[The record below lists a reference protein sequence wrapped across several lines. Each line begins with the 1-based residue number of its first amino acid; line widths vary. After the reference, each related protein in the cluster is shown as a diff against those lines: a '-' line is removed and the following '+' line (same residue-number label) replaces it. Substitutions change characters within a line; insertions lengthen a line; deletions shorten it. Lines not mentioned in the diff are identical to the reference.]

1 MTVLSY
7 KVRGSI
13 GDSTS
18 GSLVGTLTEAAAAV
32 SRLSREGATQIEVT
46 DLANTPVDLS
56 CLEQIGTKASSPYQT
71 RVES

>member
-7 KVRGSI
+7 KVKGSI

-18 GSLVGTLTEAAAAV
+18 GLLVGTLTEAAAAV
-32 SRLSREGATQIEVT
+32 SRLRREGATQIEVT